1 MRLKLTIPKSLL
13 SLFAMLLISSCSVVE
28 LDEPT
33 EVPIINGLPSTSDA
47 FVNAIAGDSGRDWS
61 TIAFQLEGM
70 RGFQQCRLDDTF
82 MFLSDG
88 TYRYDGGE
96 NLCGG
101 EDSLRIKTGTW
112 EFNPDS
118 NEIIF
123 DITTNKEYSAQI
135 IAIEDGKMQLTGQ
148 VDIFGVVLDI
158 QGFYETTL

>member
-1 MRLKLTIPKSLL
+1 MRLKLTIQKSLGSIIAL
-13 SLFAMLLISSCSVVE
+13 LLISGCSVVE

-33 EVPIINGLPSTSDA
+33 QLPIINGLPSTTDA
-47 FVNAIAGDSGRDWS
+47 FVNAIAGESGRNWS

-70 RGFQQCRLDDTF
+70 RGFQGCRLDDTF
-82 MFLSDG
+82 MFLTDG

-112 EFNPDS
+112 EFNS
-118 NEIIF
+118 NSNQIIF

-148 VDIFGVVLDI
+148 VDIFGVILDI
-158 QGFYETTL
+158 QGFYQTTL